1 MKNMKEEN
9 KSKMVNSSTQLSLAR
24 ELAFA
29 QHEGQYDKLGQPYIF
44 HVESVAKGVAHLG
57 AEYETIAWLHDIVE
71 DTDTTLD
78 DIELQFGARVRRKVD
93 AITQRPNE
101 AYFETYIA
109 RLKQSKIAKQVKFA
123 DASHNLVRIP
133 AFQAIDPDKAKA
145 LEVKYRALCADLKH
159 K

>member
-78 DIELQFGARVRRKVD
+78 DIELQFGARVRREVD

-101 AYFETYIA
+101 AYFETY
-109 RLKQSKIAKQVKFA
+109 
-123 DASHNLVRIP
+123 IP